1 MNKQVHNKVVDNRL
15 FNGSTAVEDVTSVE
29 TPDIEFV
36 NDEIDI
42 PGATAKL
49 NVVSPYQVGAMTL
62 TVNHNNGNGCDSLST
77 PEIHKLEMR
86 IAQQVITAAT
96 GETGYKLVKVRAWG
110 TPMSVSRGTV
120 ERGNPMGSSVKF
132 ALTRYEEEHEGK
144 TTILIDALAG
154 KLEMNGTDYAGAI
167 NRMLD

>member
-1 MNKQVHNKVVDNRL
+1 MNKQVHNKVVDSRI
-15 FNGSTAVEDVTSVE
+15 FDGSTLVEDVTSVD

-42 PGATAKL
+42 PGATSKL
-49 NVVSPYQVGAMTL
+49 NIISPYQVGAMTL
-62 TVNHNNGNGCDSLST
+62 TVNHNNGNGCDSLNT
-77 PEIHKLEMR
+77 PETHKLEMR
-86 IAQQVITAAT
+86 VARQVITTAT
-96 GETGYKLVKVRAWG
+96 GETSYESFKIRAWG
-110 TPMSVSRGTV
+110 TPMSVSRGSV

-132 ALTRYEEEHEGK
+132 SLMRYEEERMGK

-154 KLEMNGTDYAGAI
+154 KLEINGKDYASQI